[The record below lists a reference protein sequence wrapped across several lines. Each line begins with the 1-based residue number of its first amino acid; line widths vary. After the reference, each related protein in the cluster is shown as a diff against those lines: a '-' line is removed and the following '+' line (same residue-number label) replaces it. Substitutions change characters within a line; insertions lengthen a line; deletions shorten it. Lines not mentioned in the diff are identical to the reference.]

1 MKNKLKATTISRN
14 RELLKILEGQKY
26 IKLTY
31 LFGSVANGKE
41 GKLSDV
47 DIAVLLDDSL
57 SKKERFDLQLKL
69 IGDLSAILKT
79 DNLDLIIMNDAP
91 LSLNYEIIKAN
102 YPLFIRNKAE
112 KVDFEANLLSAY
124 LDRRYYEKRASDE
137 FLKKVAEMGL

>member
-1 MKNKLKATTISRN
+1 LKNKLRATTISRN
-14 RELLKILEGQKY
+14 RDLLKILEGQKY

-79 DNLDLIIMNDAP
+79 NNLDLIIMNDAP
-91 LSLNYEIIKAN
+91 LSLRYEIIKAN
-102 YPLFIRNKAE
+102 FQLFIRNKAE
-112 KVDFEANLLSAY
+112 KVDFELKILTAY
-124 LDRRYYEKRASDE
+124 LDSREHQRVIFVS
-137 FLKKVAEMGL
+137 LSGQSS

>member
-1 MKNKLKATTISRN
+1 MKNKLEATTISRN
-14 RELLKILEGQKY
+14 RELLKILEEQKY

-31 LFGSVANGKE
+31 LFGSVANGNQ

-79 DNLDLIIMNDAP
+79 NNLDLIIMNDAP
-91 LSLNYEIIKAN
+91 LSLRYEIIKAN
-102 YPLFIRNKAE
+102 YPLFIRNEGE
-112 KVDFEANLLSAY
+112 KIDFEAKILSAY

-137 FLKKVAEMGL
+137 FLKKVAETGL

>member
-1 MKNKLKATTISRN
+1 MKNKLRATTISRN

-79 DNLDLIIMNDAP
+79 NNLDLIIMNDAP
-91 LSLNYEIIKAN
+91 LSLRYEIIKAN
-102 YPLFIRNKAE
+102 YPLFIRNEAE
-112 KVDFEANLLSAY
+112 RIDFEAKILSAY

>member
-1 MKNKLKATTISRN
+1 MKNKLRATTISRN
-14 RELLKILEGQKY
+14 RELLKILEEQKY

-31 LFGSVANGKE
+31 LFGSVANGNE

-79 DNLDLIIMNDAP
+79 NNLDLIIMNDAP
-91 LSLNYEIIKAN
+91 LSLRYEIIKAN
-102 YPLFIRNKAE
+102 HPLFIRNEAE
-112 KVDFEANLLSAY
+112 RIDFEAKKLSAY
-124 LDRRYYEKRASDE
+124 LDRRNYEKHKIQYSQR
-137 FLKKVAEMGL
+137 